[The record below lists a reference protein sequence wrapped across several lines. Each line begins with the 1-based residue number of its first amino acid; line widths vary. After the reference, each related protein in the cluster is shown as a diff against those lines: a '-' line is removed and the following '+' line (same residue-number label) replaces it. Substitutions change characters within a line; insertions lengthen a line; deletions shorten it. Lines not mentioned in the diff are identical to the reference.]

1 MLWVKLTTLAILI
14 NQNELYKSETWLR
27 QCLCEPQPAPFP
39 AMLLA
44 WLQAGV
50 GVHTQEIS
58 TSRGQANPSHSAN
71 YCWQGTVS
79 QHRRQKLNSS
89 CLKYSLCS
97 ETIPKLLQLDIRI
110 VLCRRWDKRNFRHIY
125 DSDTRGDAHCF
136 NKCITCWMLFIYPIL
151 GRMCAAKLPPS
162 TSETGTHQ
170 SQSFYYTLKFMTSQI
185 KCLLLT
191 FAGLDRKSVV

>member
-1 MLWVKLTTLAILI
+1 MHQGGSDSCKP
-14 NQNELYKSETWLR
+14 N
-27 QCLCEPQPAPFP
+27 F
-39 AMLLA
+39 
-44 WLQAGV
+44 
-50 GVHTQEIS
+50 H
-58 TSRGQANPSHSAN
+58 PSLS
-71 YCWQGTVS
+71 
-79 QHRRQKLNSS
+79 LNSS

-125 DSDTRGDAHCF
+125 DSNTRGDTHCF
-136 NKCITCWMLFIYPIL
+136 NKCITCWMLFIYPTL

-170 SQSFYYTLKFMTSQI
+170 SQTFYYTLKFTTSQI

-191 FAGLDRKSVV
+191 FAGLMIVFPYWPILTSQVFFWLWDPQIPSW

>member
-1 MLWVKLTTLAILI
+1 MH
-14 NQNELYKSETWLR
+14 
-27 QCLCEPQPAPFP
+27 
-39 AMLLA
+39 
-44 WLQAGV
+44 QAG
-50 GVHTQEIS
+50 S
-58 TSRGQANPSHSAN
+58 DS
-71 YCWQGTVS
+71 C
-79 QHRRQKLNSS
+79 KLNFHPSLLLNRS

-97 ETIPKLLQLDIRI
+97 ETIPKLLQFDIRI

-162 TSETGTHQ
+162 TSETGTRQ
-170 SQSFYYTLKFMTSQI
+170 PQSFYYTLKFMTSQI

-191 FAGLDRKSVV
+191 FAQFKRSKSSGEMALQLCQLSITLKPPINLFPLKAVQHIL